1 MHWRLSRPE
10 YERGKGEGNRRAM
23 KALVTKGRAA
33 GLLAYEGNAPVG
45 WCALAPREDFTRLQ
59 GSRIL
64 QPIDEQP
71 VWSLTCFFIAKS
83 HRNRGLSVKLLRAAC
98 EHVKN
103 AGGKIVEGYPV
114 EPKQG
119 RMPDTFAW
127 TGLASAFKKAG
138 FKECARRSDT
148 RPIMRRMLTK

>member
-23 KALVTKGRAA
+23 KALVTKGREV
-33 GLLAYEGNAPVG
+33 GLLAYEDDAPVG

-59 GSRIL
+59 SSRIL
-64 QPIDEQP
+64 QPVDEQP
-71 VWSLTCFFIAKS
+71 VWAITCFFIAKS
-83 HRNRGLSVKLLRAAC
+83 HRRCGLSVKLLRAAC
-98 EHVKN
+98 EHVKEM
-103 AGGKIVEGYPV
+103 GGKILEGYPV

-119 RMPDTFAW
+119 QMPDTFVW

-138 FKECARRSDT
+138 FKECARRSET
-148 RPIMRRMLTK
+148 RPIMRRILH

>member
-23 KALVTKGRAA
+23 KALVTKGREV
-33 GLLAYEGNAPVG
+33 GLLAYEGDAPVG

-59 GSRIL
+59 ASRIL
-64 QPIDEQP
+64 QPIDVQP
-71 VWSLTCFFIAKS
+71 VWAITCFFIAKS
-83 HRNRGLSVKLLRAAC
+83 HRRRGLSVKLLRAAC

-103 AGGKIVEGYPV
+103 MDGKIVEGYPV

-119 RMPDTFAW
+119 EMPDTFAW

-138 FKECARRSDT
+138 FKECARRSET
-148 RPIMRRMLTK
+148 RPIMRRILG